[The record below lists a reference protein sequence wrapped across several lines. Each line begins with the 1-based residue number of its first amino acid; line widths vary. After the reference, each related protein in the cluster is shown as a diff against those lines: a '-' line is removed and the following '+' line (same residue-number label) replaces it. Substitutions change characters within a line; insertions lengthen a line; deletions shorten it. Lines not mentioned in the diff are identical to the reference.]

1 MRLLTILTILFFSC
15 IDAIAGGTSYN
26 IKILTFK
33 ETAKDRYT
41 MTFQRI
47 VKEGQEQQP
56 VVTLRLRHNE
66 YYYSK
71 KESSSYTTETYREAV
86 MVLREHFKKGSVFPF
101 GAIGGAWGIP
111 VKNTKNEYWVQTI
124 ANIKEYDGREVVYAF
139 KE

>member
-47 VKEGQEQQP
+47 VKGGQEQQP
-56 VVTLRLRHNE
+56 VITLRLRHNE

-71 KESSSYTTETYREAV
+71 KESSYTTETYREAV